1 MLSMCP
7 TICMILGVI
16 GKPNVGK
23 STFFNA
29 ATLLNVP
36 MASYPFTTIEPNFGV
51 AYVST
56 HCICRTLNVE
66 DNPVNSRCINGTRLI
81 PIKLV
86 DIAGLVRGA
95 AEGRGLGNKF
105 LDDIRQVDALI
116 HVVDASGLTDE
127 EGVTTEEVIDNPIT
141 DIDFVE
147 KEFDLWLR
155 QLLLKD
161 WRRISNNSES
171 NTGKTAEM
179 ISERLSGL
187 AITEKHI
194 LTAAEKKNLTI
205 DKPTSWSEDD
215 IMNFCISLRELSKPS
230 IIAANKIDNPF
241 AKENIEHIKATGR
254 LFVPCAAEA
263 ELLLRK
269 AAEIKMI
276 DYLAGGSTFKMLNTS
291 NPTIAQ
297 VKALEMVK
305 KNVLDIWGSTGVQ
318 TTINSAYLD
327 LLDGIVVYPVEDENK
342 LSDKKGNI
350 LPDAYIVQ
358 KGSTAKDLA
367 FIIHSDL
374 GETFLHAFD
383 VKTGLQLGADY
394 ILKDS
399 DVIKIVSRYSR
410 G

>member
-1 MLSMCP
+1 
-7 TICMILGVI
+7 MIVGII

-36 MASYPFTTIEPNFGV
+36 MASYPFTTIQPNFGV
-51 AYVST
+51 AYVTT
-56 HCICRTLNVE
+56 HCVCRTINVE

-81 PIKLV
+81 SIKLV

-95 AEGRGLGNKF
+95 AEGRGQGNKF
-105 LDDIRQVDALI
+105 LDNIRQASALI
-116 HVVDASGLTDE
+116 HVVDVSGLTDE
-127 EGVTTEEVIDNPIT
+127 EGVTTEEMIDNPVN

-161 WRRISNNSES
+161 WRRISNKSES
-171 NTGKTAEM
+171 NTGKTSKM
-179 ISERLSGL
+179 IAERLSGL
-187 AITEKHI
+187 AVTEKHI
-194 LTAAEKKNLTI
+194 INAAEKNDLII
-205 DKPTSWSEDD
+205 DKPASWSEED
-215 IMNFCISLRELSKPS
+215 IMNFCSSIRELSKPS
-230 IIAANKIDNPF
+230 IIAANKIDKPL
-241 AKENIEHIKATGR
+241 AKENLEYIKATGR
-254 LFVPCAAEA
+254 LCVPCAAEA

-269 AAEIKMI
+269 ASEMKMI
-276 DYLAGGSTFKMLNTS
+276 DYLPGGSSFKILNAGKL
-291 NPTIAQ
+291 NHAQ
-297 VKALEMVK
+297 VNALEMVK

-318 TTINSAYLD
+318 AIINSAYLD

-367 FIIHSDL
+367 FTIHSDL
-374 GETFLHAFD
+374 GETFLHAID
-383 VKTGLQLGADY
+383 AKSGLRLGADY

-399 DVIKIVSRYSR
+399 DIVKIVSRSSR

>member
-1 MLSMCP
+1 
-7 TICMILGVI
+7 MIVGII

-29 ATLLNVP
+29 ATLLSVP
-36 MASYPFTTIEPNFGV
+36 MASYPFTTIQPNFGV
-51 AYVST
+51 AYVTT
-56 HCICRTLNVE
+56 HCVCRTINVE

-95 AEGRGLGNKF
+95 AEGRGQGNKF
-105 LDDIRQVDALI
+105 LDNIRQASALI
-116 HVVDASGLTDE
+116 HVVDVSGLTDE
-127 EGVTTEEVIDNPIT
+127 EGITTEEVIDNPVN

-161 WRRISNNSES
+161 WRRISNKSES
-171 NTGKTAEM
+171 NTGKTAKM
-179 ISERLSGL
+179 IAERLSGL
-187 AITEKHI
+187 AVTEKHI
-194 LTAAEKKNLTI
+194 INAAEKNDLII
-205 DKPTSWSEDD
+205 DKPASWSEED
-215 IMNFCISLRELSKPS
+215 IMNFCSSIRELSKPS
-230 IIAANKIDNPF
+230 IIAANKIDKPL
-241 AKENIEHIKATGR
+241 AKENLEYIKATGR
-254 LFVPCAAEA
+254 LCVPCAAEA

-269 AAEIKMI
+269 ASEMKMI
-276 DYLAGGSTFKMLNTS
+276 DYLPGGSSFKILNADKL
-291 NPTIAQ
+291 NPAQ
-297 VKALEMVK
+297 VNALEMVK
-305 KNVLDIWGSTGVQ
+305 KNVLDIWSSTGVQ
-318 TTINSAYLD
+318 AIINSAYLD

-367 FIIHSDL
+367 FTIHSDL
-374 GETFLHAFD
+374 GETFLYAVD
-383 VKTGLQLGADY
+383 AKSGLRLSADY

-399 DVIKIVSRYSR
+399 DIVKIVSRSSR

>member
-1 MLSMCP
+1 
-7 TICMILGVI
+7 MIVGII

-36 MASYPFTTIEPNFGV
+36 MASYPFTTIQPNFGV
-51 AYVST
+51 AYVTT
-56 HCICRTLNVE
+56 HCVCRTINVE

-81 PIKLV
+81 SIKLV

-95 AEGRGLGNKF
+95 AEGRGQGNKF
-105 LDDIRQVDALI
+105 LDNIRQASALI
-116 HVVDASGLTDE
+116 HVVDVSGLTDE
-127 EGVTTEEVIDNPIT
+127 EGVTTEEMIDNPVN

-161 WRRISNNSES
+161 WRRISNKSES
-171 NTGKTAEM
+171 NTGKTSKM
-179 ISERLSGL
+179 IAERLSGL
-187 AITEKHI
+187 AVTEKHI
-194 LTAAEKKNLTI
+194 INAAEKNDLII
-205 DKPTSWSEDD
+205 DKPASWSEED
-215 IMNFCISLRELSKPS
+215 IMNFCSSIRELSKPS
-230 IIAANKIDNPF
+230 IIAANKIDKPL
-241 AKENIEHIKATGR
+241 AKENLEYIKATGR
-254 LFVPCAAEA
+254 LCVPCAAEA

-269 AAEIKMI
+269 ASEMKMI
-276 DYLAGGSTFKMLNTS
+276 DYLPGGSSFKILNADKL
-291 NPTIAQ
+291 NPAQ
-297 VKALEMVK
+297 VNALEMVK
-305 KNVLDIWGSTGVQ
+305 KNVLDIWSSTGVQ
-318 TTINSAYLD
+318 AIINSAYLD

-367 FIIHSDL
+367 FTIHSDL
-374 GETFLHAFD
+374 GETFLHAID
-383 VKTGLQLGADY
+383 AKSGLRLGADY

-399 DVIKIVSRYSR
+399 DIVKIVSRSSR

>member
-1 MLSMCP
+1 
-7 TICMILGVI
+7 MIVGII

-36 MASYPFTTIEPNFGV
+36 MASYPFTTIQPNFGV
-51 AYVST
+51 AYVTT
-56 HCICRTLNVE
+56 HCVCRTINVE

-95 AEGRGLGNKF
+95 AEGRGQGNKF
-105 LDDIRQVDALI
+105 LDNIRQASALI
-116 HVVDASGLTDE
+116 HVVDVSGLTDE
-127 EGVTTEEVIDNPIT
+127 EGITTEEVIDNPVN

-161 WRRISNNSES
+161 WRRISNKSES
-171 NTGKTAEM
+171 NTGKTSKM
-179 ISERLSGL
+179 IAERLSGL
-187 AITEKHI
+187 AVTEKHI
-194 LTAAEKKNLTI
+194 INAAEKNDLII
-205 DKPTSWSEDD
+205 DKPASWIEED
-215 IMNFCISLRELSKPS
+215 IMNFCSSIRELSKPS
-230 IIAANKIDNPF
+230 IIAANKIDNPL
-241 AKENIEHIKATGR
+241 AKENLEYIKSTGR
-254 LFVPCAAEA
+254 LFFPCAAEA

-269 AAEIKMI
+269 ASEMKMI
-276 DYLAGGSTFKMLNTS
+276 DYLPGGSSFKILNADKL
-291 NPTIAQ
+291 NPAQ
-297 VKALEMVK
+297 VNALEMVK
-305 KNVLDIWGSTGVQ
+305 KNVLDIWSSTGVQ
-318 TTINSAYLD
+318 AIINSAYLD

-367 FIIHSDL
+367 FTIHSDL
-374 GETFLHAFD
+374 GETFLYAVD
-383 VKTGLQLGADY
+383 AKSGLRLGADY

-399 DVIKIVSRYSR
+399 DIVKIVSRSSR